1 MSTSTQENM
10 SAKAPQSEAHEK
22 HLQETR
28 RYWDEQAEAFDKEVD
43 HGLRDPLAR
52 QAWTE
57 LLKAQFPTPG
67 ARVLDIGCGTG
78 SLSLVLAGL
87 GLQVRGIDLSPG
99 MLARAQSKAAEAG
112 LEIEFQV
119 MDASNPQFAPGQFE
133 AIVCRH
139 LLWALPEAELVLQ
152 RWAQLLTEHGRLI
165 LVEGY
170 WETGAGLHTGELS
183 ALLPAC
189 FRRIE
194 MRDLSED
201 PRLWGKAVSDER
213 YLLVAER
220 C

>member
-1 MSTSTQENM
+1 MSNSAEEIMSTNSHQL
-10 SAKAPQSEAHEK
+10 EAREK
-22 HLQETR
+22 QLQETR
-28 RYWDEQAEAFDKEVD
+28 RYWDEQAEAFDQEPD
-43 HGLRDPLAR
+43 HGLRDPLVR

-57 LLKAQFPTPG
+57 LLKAQFSSPG

-87 GLQVRGIDLSPG
+87 GLRVSGIDLSAG
-99 MLARAQSKAAEAG
+99 MLARAQAKAAAAG
-112 LEIEFQV
+112 VEIEFQV
-119 MDASNPQFAPGQFE
+119 MDAANPQFAPGQFE

-152 RWAQLLTEHGRLI
+152 RWAQLLSAQGRLI

-170 WETGAGLHTGELS
+170 WETGAGLRTGELS

-189 FRRIE
+189 FRRVE

-201 PRLWGKAVSDER
+201 PRLWGKPVSDER
-213 YLLVAER
+213 YLLVAEL